1 VHAARH
7 GFFKINVDSGDETEV
22 LILVQQLSHPLYS
35 PQHLMFTRQFA
46 TRRPRESLS
55 GMLISQKGRNTHRT

>member
-22 LILVQQLSHPLYS
+22 LILVQQLSHPRYS
-35 PQHLMFTRQFA
+35 QHLMFTRQFA

-55 GMLISQKGRNTHRT
+55 GMLISQKGRNTHRA